1 MESGIHSTECIS
13 SCADLE
19 ALPYQFDG
27 LNFSVYQRRWRNQY
41 DPIVLKL
48 DAADQV
54 SIYVVLNR

>member
-1 MESGIHSTECIS
+1 LESGIHSTECIS

-19 ALPYQFDG
+19 ALSYLFEG